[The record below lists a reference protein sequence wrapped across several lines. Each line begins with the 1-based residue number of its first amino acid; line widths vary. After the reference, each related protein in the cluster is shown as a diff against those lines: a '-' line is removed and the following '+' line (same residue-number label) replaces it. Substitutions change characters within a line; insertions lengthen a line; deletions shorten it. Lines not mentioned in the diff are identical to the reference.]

1 VHGWMNG
8 GDGFDVDEW
17 IDGDDDDE
25 GEYGDDGD
33 DESHKNGMVERIHVL
48 S

>member
-1 VHGWMNG
+1 MNG